1 VNIRKKLKKN
11 TPDNDGIKLLMGKEL
26 SVLQRNIVSDQIVD
40 YEFKVFSQ
48 FGDDGII
55 QHLINTIKPVNNTFI
70 EFGVGDYSEC
80 NTRFLLMNNNW
91 SGFVVEGDEK
101 GVEKIEK
108 WGDLWKYDLR
118 VKKAFITKES
128 INDLLKESG
137 FKDVG
142 LLHIDMDGVD
152 YYIWETIDCSELNP
166 SIVILE
172 YNSVFGLERAITVPY
187 KDDFYRTDAHY
198 SNLYWGA
205 SLKALVSLSK
215 KKGYK
220 FIGCNSAGNNAYFVK
235 QEIEVFKEL
244 TVEEGFVES
253 KYRES
258 RGKNGEM
265 TYFRGHERIE
275 AIKGLCVVNTEK
287 GVSEFI

>member
-1 VNIRKKLKKN
+1 MNIRKKLERIYPN
-11 TPDNDGIKLLMGKEL
+11 NDEMKLLIGKEL
-26 SVLQRNIVSDQIVD
+26 VFAQKNMVSDQIID

-55 QHLINTIKPVNNTFI
+55 QHLINEIKPINNTFI

-91 SGFVVEGDEK
+91 SGFIIEGDK
-101 GVEKIEK
+101 KAVEKIEK

-118 VKKAFITKES
+118 VKKAFITKEN
-128 INDLLKESG
+128 INGMLKESG

-152 YYIWETIDCSELNP
+152 YWIWETIDCSELNP

-172 YNSVFGLERAITVPY
+172 YNSAFGGKRAITVPY
-187 KDDFYRTDAHY
+187 KEDFNRTDAHY

-205 SLKALVSLSK
+205 SLKALVNLSK

-235 QEIEVFKEL
+235 KEIAVFKEL

-258 RGKNGEM
+258 RNKNGEM
-265 TYFRGHERIE
+265 SYLRGSERIE
-275 AIKGLCVVNTEK
+275 VIRGMLVFNVESGVTE
-287 GVSEFI
+287 VI

>member
-1 VNIRKKLKKN
+1 MNNDTKILLGKNI
-11 TPDNDGIKLLMGKEL
+11 LLSHQGL
-26 SVLQRNIVSDQIVD
+26 RSDKIND

-48 FGDDGII
+48 FGDDGLI
-55 QHLINTIKPVNNTFI
+55 QYLISKIRSLNETFV

-80 NTRFLLMNNNW
+80 NTKFLLMNNNW
-91 SGFVVEGDEK
+91 SGFVIEGDEK
-101 GVEKIEK
+101 SVKRIYQ
-108 WGDLWKYDLR
+108 WSDFWKYDLR
-118 VKKAFITKES
+118 CANSFITKEN
-128 INDLLKESG
+128 INELMKESG

-152 YYIWETIDCSELNP
+152 YWIWDVIDCKYLNP

-172 YNSVFGLERAITVPY
+172 YNSVFGCERVISVPY
-187 KDDFYRTDAHY
+187 KADFYRTDAHY

-205 SLKALVSLSK
+205 SLKALVDLSK
-215 KKGYK
+215 RKGYK

-235 QEIEVFKEL
+235 QELEGFDEL

-258 RGKNGEM
+258 RNEKGM
-265 TYFRGHERIE
+265 LTYLRGSERLEI
-275 AIKGLCVVNTEK
+275 IKGRTVFNIETGALE
-287 GVSEFI
+287 EL